1 MRTNVKCLIKLPA
14 KIWLFFFLCVFKKTA
29 VPDHSTAVFLIYE
42 LKQFFLMRS
51 EQIFVDR
58 ILDTVFDQS
67 FRIVFQ

>member
-14 KIWLFFFLCVFKKTA
+14 KIQLFFLCIFKKTA
-29 VPDHSTAVFLIYE
+29 VHDHSTAVFLIYE
-42 LKQFFLMRS
+42 LKQFFLVRS